1 MGCLTDRHHRTDA
14 RALSESSPVKL
25 VSIPST
31 ISRPPWWTVCFAT
44 ALMIPLLSSSLGGL
58 THRISCRT
66 EFSPDFDVLDEGGAE
81 ALVSSSIVLTRDA
94 PATSPRCPG
103 FTLDATVN
111 PSGPTRL
118 STALS
123 ATNASTSSAHVTAQ
137 ISVDGRNS
145 YLPIGV
151 LGSGQTI
158 QKTFV
163 VNVPKGSSV
172 LRARLLLG
180 G

>member
-1 MGCLTDRHHRTDA
+1 MKLPSLPPTIRRPAWWAVCL
-14 RALSESSPVKL
+14 
-25 VSIPST
+25 
-31 ISRPPWWTVCFAT
+31 AT

-58 THRISCRT
+58 THRVSCRT
-66 EFSPDFDVLDEGGAE
+66 EFTPDFDVQAGGDTE
-81 ALVSSSIVLTRDA
+81 AMVSSSIVLTRDS
-94 PATSPRCPG
+94 PATPPRCPG
-103 FTLDATVN
+103 FSLDALVN

-118 STALS
+118 ATSLS

-137 ISVDGRNS
+137 ISVDGRYS

-151 LGSGQTI
+151 LASGQTI

>member
-1 MGCLTDRHHRTDA
+1 ML
-14 RALSESSPVKL
+14 
-25 VSIPST
+25 
-31 ISRPPWWTVCFAT
+31 
-44 ALMIPLLSSSLGGL
+44 PLLSSSLGGL
-58 THRISCRT
+58 THRVSCRT
-66 EFSPDFDVLDEGGAE
+66 EYTPDFDVLAGEGAK
-81 ALVSSSIVLTRDA
+81 ALVSSSIVLTRDS
-94 PATSPRCPG
+94 PATPPRCPG
-103 FTLDATVN
+103 FSIDALVN

-123 ATNASTSSAHVTAQ
+123 AKNASTSSAHVTAQ

-151 LGSGQTI
+151 IASGQTI

-163 VNVPKGSSV
+163 VHVPKGSSI

>member
-1 MGCLTDRHHRTDA
+1 
-14 RALSESSPVKL
+14 
-25 VSIPST
+25 
-31 ISRPPWWTVCFAT
+31 
-44 ALMIPLLSSSLGGL
+44 MIPLLSSSLGGL
-58 THRISCRT
+58 THRVSCRT
-66 EFSPDFDVLDEGGAE
+66 EFTPDFDGLADGGAE
-81 ALVSSSIVLTRDA
+81 AVVSSSIVLTRDA
-94 PATSPRCPG
+94 PATAPRCPG
-103 FTLDATVN
+103 FSLDALVN
-111 PSGPTRL
+111 PSGPTKL
-118 STALS
+118 ATSLS

-137 ISVDGRNS
+137 VSVDGRNS
-145 YLPIGV
+145 YLPIGE